1 MPPGP
6 QSDDKYRGTAIAV
19 LAACFAFNMF
29 GRGLGDTYTVFLLP
43 IERDFGWSR
52 AQVTSVYSLY
62 LLVSAFAAPLVGTV
76 FDRIGPRWVY
86 GAGLA
91 CMGVAFALAGTMTAL
106 WQYYALIGA
115 LVGVAVALTG
125 MVPAS
130 ALLSRW
136 YRARLST
143 AIGVTFSAVGMGAIT
158 FVPLAQSL
166 IQNVGWRHAYFWLGG
181 TLLLLVPVIVLALPW
196 QAFSHGHPA
205 YRADAVEKGRE
216 AGWTLKAAMRT
227 RIYWGMALAF
237 FCTATSMF
245 TVLVQLVAF
254 LVDAGFSP
262 LVAATAF
269 GITGMLSAVS
279 VTGSGFLSDRFGY
292 RQTVTASF
300 VGTAAGMAILLVLTG
315 WPSIVLLFLFVPVF
329 GLCMGVRGPII
340 SSICTRQFAGSR
352 VATIYGTIFATNA
365 LGAAFGSLLG
375 GVLHDLTGGY
385 RVGFATSLVF
395 ITLAAVPFW
404 AVRELRHFK

>member
-1 MPPGP
+1 L
-6 QSDDKYRGTAIAV
+6 QSEDRYRRTAIAV
-19 LAACFAFNMF
+19 LASCFALNMF

-43 IERDFGWSR
+43 IEREFGWTR
-52 AQVTSVYSLY
+52 AQLTSVYSLY

-91 CMGVAFALAGTMTAL
+91 CMGAAFALAGTMTAL

-143 AIGVTFSAVGMGAIT
+143 AIGVTFSALGMGAIT
-158 FVPLAQSL
+158 FIPLAQSL
-166 IQNVGWRHAYFWLGG
+166 VQHIGWRGAYFALGG
-181 TLLLLVPVIVLALPW
+181 FLLLMAPVIALVLPW
-196 QAFSHGHPA
+196 RVFTLGHPA
-205 YRADAVEKGRE
+205 YRADAVEKAKE
-216 AGWTLKAAMRT
+216 AGWTLRAAMKT
-227 RIYWGMALAF
+227 RIYWGMAQAF
-237 FCTATSMF
+237 FCTATAMF
-245 TVLVQLVAF
+245 AVLVQLVAF

-262 LVAATAF
+262 LVAATAY

-292 RQTVTASF
+292 RQTATASF
-300 VGTAAGMAILLVLTG
+300 VGTGTGMAILFGLTV
-315 WPSIVLLFLFVPVF
+315 WPSIALLVLFVPVF

-340 SSICTRQFAGSR
+340 SSICARHFAGSR
-352 VATIYGTIFATNA
+352 VATIYGTIFATNS

-385 RVGFATSLVF
+385 RAGLAVSLVF
-395 ITLAAVPFW
+395 ISLAAVPFW
-404 AVRELRHFK
+404 AVRELRYFK

>member
-1 MPPGP
+1 MLPGP
-6 QSDDKYRGTAIAV
+6 PSDDRYRRTAIAV
-19 LAACFAFNMF
+19 LAACFSFNMF

-43 IERDFGWSR
+43 IEREFGWSR
-52 AQVTSVYSLY
+52 AQLTSVYSLY

-76 FDRIGPRWVY
+76 FDRVGPRWVY

-91 CMGVAFALAGTMTAL
+91 CMGAAFTLAGTMTSL

-143 AIGVTFSAVGMGAIT
+143 AIGITFSAVGMGAVT
-158 FVPLAQSL
+158 FVPLAQTL
-166 IQNVGWRHAYFWLGG
+166 VQHFGWRGAYFGLGG
-181 TLLLLVPVIVLALPW
+181 FLLLLVPVIVLALPW
-196 QAFSHGHPA
+196 QLFTHGHPA
-205 YRADAVEKGRE
+205 YRADAVERARE
-216 AGWTLKAAMRT
+216 AGWTLRAAMQT
-227 RIYWGMALAF
+227 RIYWGMAQAF
-237 FCTATSMF
+237 FCTATAMF
-245 TVLVQLVAF
+245 AVLVQLVAF

-262 LVAATAF
+262 LVAATAY

-300 VGTAAGMAILLVLTG
+300 IGTGAGMAVLLLLTG
-315 WPSIVLLFLFVPVF
+315 WPSIALLVLFVPVF

-340 SSICTRQFAGSR
+340 SSICARHFAGSR
-352 VATIYGTIFATNA
+352 VATIYGTIYATNA

-385 RVGFATSLVF
+385 RAGLAMSLCF
-395 ITLAAVPFW
+395 IALAAVPFW
-404 AVRELRHFK
+404 AVRELRDFK

>member
-1 MPPGP
+1 LTPGSH
-6 QSDDKYRGTAIAV
+6 SDDRHRATAFAV
-19 LAACFAFNMF
+19 LGSCFALNMM
-29 GRGLGDTYTVFLLP
+29 GRGVGDTYTVFLLP
-43 IERDFGWSR
+43 IEQEFGWTR
-52 AQVTSVYSLY
+52 AQLTSVYSLY

-76 FDRIGPRWVY
+76 FDRVGPRWVY

-91 CMGVAFALAGTMTAL
+91 CMGVAFALAGTMKTL
-106 WQYYALIGA
+106 WQYYALVGA
-115 LVGVAVALTG
+115 SVGVAVALMG

-143 AIGVTFSAVGMGAIT
+143 AIGVTYSAIGIGTIT

-166 IQNVGWRHAYFWLGG
+166 IQHFGWRTAYFSLGG
-181 TLLLLVPVIVLALPW
+181 GLLLLVPVVLLALPW
-196 QAFSHGHPA
+196 RVFAGGHPA
-205 YRADAVEKGRE
+205 YHAE
-216 AGWTLKAAMRT
+216 AIGTAGDGGWTLRAAMRT
-227 RIYWGMALAF
+227 RIYWGMAQAF
-237 FCTATSMF
+237 FCTATGMF
-245 TVLVQLVAF
+245 AVLVQLVAF
-254 LVDAGFSP
+254 FVDAGFSP
-262 LVAATAF
+262 LVAATAY

-279 VTGSGFLSDRFGY
+279 VTGTGFLSERFGY

-300 VGTAAGMAILLVLTG
+300 VGTATGMAILLLLTG
-315 WPSIVLLFLFVPVF
+315 WPSIALVALFVPVF

-340 SSICTRQFAGSR
+340 SSICTRHFAGSR

-385 RVGFATSLVF
+385 RVGLAVAVVF
-395 ITLAAVPFW
+395 IALAAIPFW
-404 AVRELRHFK
+404 AVRELRQFK